1 MRVGKEDVVPG
12 ADLVDVGHGHH
23 HRVGVL
29 LFEQFTVLVSGT
41 LRLLMRM
48 VMPNT
53 GQVYLRQRQM
63 QLFFKD
69 TLLFEARVYLSRMEA
84 Y

>member
-1 MRVGKEDVVPG
+1 
-12 ADLVDVGHGHH
+12 
-23 HRVGVL
+23 L